1 MVFRSCTWAMWPSG
15 AWFKMRGKRVCTLR
29 DLEQLFDGSHMPF
42 LGTLPTLPN
51 LANNQWISIHLSVP
65 SRVPSS
71 LPPSLSNSLPVTKE
85 ETLMNK
91 SHTRRGLPAF
101 MKLRFHRGVKLS
113 FPLAG
118 KQKDK
123 DALLCEG
130 HTHWRWRH
138 GLPRSLGQTQ

>member
-1 MVFRSCTWAMWPSG
+1 
-15 AWFKMRGKRVCTLR
+15 MRGKRVCTLR

-51 LANNQWISIHLSVP
+51 LDNDQSISTHLSVP
-65 SRVPSS
+65 SRVP
-71 LPPSLSNSLPVTKE
+71 LSNSLPVTEE

-101 MKLRFHRGVKLS
+101 MKLRFHRGVKVS

-130 HTHWRWRH
+130 HTHWRW
-138 GLPRSLGQTQ
+138 